1 MFALNDY
8 NLKLIVT
15 REEHIN
21 HSQCIKDISRKYMHV
36 YVDPERRSVNVLS
49 HKKDKILLICLM
61 FYIIISLVNNS
72 EETHTNLRITK

>member
-1 MFALNDY
+1 MFSLNDN

-36 YVDPERRSVNVLS
+36 YVDPERRSVKVLS
-49 HKKDKILLICLM
+49 HKK
-61 FYIIISLVNNS
+61 N
-72 EETHTNLRITK
+72 